1 MNLSNMS
8 HGSEA
13 EPYLPKRTTPLN
25 VTIGIEDKVT
35 LDMPTFGQA
44 SLRKKKLFLKKKCI
58 QTC

>member
-44 SLRKKKLFLKKKCI
+44 SLRKKTF
-58 QTC
+58 